1 MADEMP
7 TEQINDIQIELVVF
21 ERKNKRSHWRYLSS
35 YKADTQAQLDASE
48 STIRK
53 LYPALHKNDGVE
65 WAVLGI
71 QTHLVWTLRLQRK
84 AQAFRSLEQIPGVVC
99 LQFPEAV
106 ELNDDVTPRCTCG
119 HMVAVINERTVCT
132 VCGAEGILSDAL
144 AIGKQQAEVAHA

>member
-1 MADEMP
+1 MADEM
-7 TEQINDIQIELVVF
+7 TIEEIDKIQIELVVF
-21 ERKNKRSHWRYLSS
+21 ERKNRRSHWRYLSS
-35 YKADTQAQLDASE
+35 YKADTQEQLNASE
-48 STIRK
+48 NAIRK

-84 AQAFRSLEQIPGVVC
+84 AQAFRLLEQIPGVVC
-99 LQFPEAV
+99 IQFPEV
-106 ELNDDVTPRCTCG
+106 GEPTDEVTPRCTCG